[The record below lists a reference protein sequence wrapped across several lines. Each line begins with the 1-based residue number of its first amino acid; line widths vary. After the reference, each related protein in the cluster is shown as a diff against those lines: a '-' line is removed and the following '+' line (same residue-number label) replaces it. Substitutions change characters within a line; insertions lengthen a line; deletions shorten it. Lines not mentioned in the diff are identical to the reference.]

1 MPRPHNPAS
10 NRGQPVSELDHREP
24 APAPCP
30 AAPDDDGFAAA
41 FAAARGTVSPELDL
55 NGILDDPGATSEDGD
70 TEHRHAGS

>member
-1 MPRPHNPAS
+1 MSGPDDPTS
-10 NRGQPVSELDHREP
+10 NRGQPPTEP
-24 APAPCP
+24 DDRDPESAPRP

-70 TEHRHAGS
+70 VEHGRAGS